1 MVIVLLSTMLL
12 SGFITNSFTLKKS
25 INNYFDKT
33 NLADIWA
40 YVDDVTDDDRSFFE
54 NNEIEYGERL
64 YLETSANITSV
75 KNTNNAKVFVS
86 DDKVATVG
94 TINMDYRSLYLHFEC
109 GCYFENA
116 NVIKDIKKDV
126 IETIEKSHEISKE
139 EATPNLF
146 KGIWQALLRLVAPLM

>member
-1 MVIVLLSTMLL
+1 MIMFIQYSSEEYEDMINALILAAKRGVDVRIVIPGIPDKKTVYTLSESYAEPLVKGGVKVYKYTP
-12 SGFITNSFTLKKS
+12 GFIH
-25 INNYFDKT
+25 
-33 NLADIWA
+33 
-40 YVDDVTDDDRSFFE
+40 
-54 NNEIEYGERL
+54 
-64 YLETSANITSV
+64 
-75 KNTNNAKVFVS
+75 AKVFVS